1 MFYTVLGSASWNG
14 IFIVLGW
21 VLGANWMVVKQYT
34 TIIEIVVLA
43 AMVGGVIWFVQRRWR
58 AARRHS

>member
-1 MFYTVLGSASWNG
+1 
-14 IFIVLGW
+14 
-21 VLGANWMVVKQYT
+21 VLGANWLGVKQYT

>member
-1 MFYTVLGSASWNG
+1 MFYTILGSALWNG

-21 VLGANWMVVKQYT
+21 VLGANWTVVKQYT

-43 AMVGGVIWFVQRRWR
+43 IMVCGAVWFVQRRWR
-58 AARRHS
+58 AARKHS